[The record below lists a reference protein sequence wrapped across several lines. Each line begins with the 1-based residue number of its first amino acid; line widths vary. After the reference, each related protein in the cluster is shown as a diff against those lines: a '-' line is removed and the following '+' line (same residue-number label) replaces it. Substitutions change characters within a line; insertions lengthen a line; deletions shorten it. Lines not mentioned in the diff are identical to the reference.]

1 MGMRDEM
8 FTHSLPAGQEAAQA
22 APDRSWRSRRQRR
35 ESWKDL
41 SFALPA
47 LGFLAVFLY
56 YPLLNSIYISMT
68 NWNMTRP
75 TKKFVG
81 ANNYVWLLNN
91 EEFYHSLNVTLLYT
105 VMDVAGTLG
114 IGLLLALLFNVA
126 SSRLFGFMRGI
137 VFMPHYI
144 SMVVAAMVFTWIYNG
159 QYGLLNSLLNAFGF
173 DSVGWLVEP
182 STALPALVAVSVW
195 KGVGFAM
202 ILFIAGIRGIPME
215 YYEAAAID
223 GADRVRQF
231 WHITLPLLS
240 PMTLFL
246 LITTFISS
254 MQVFQSIDIMTNGGP
269 LKATNAIVYWIY
281 TMAFVDFK
289 TGRAMA
295 LVMVMFVIIL
305 ALALLQWRASRKK
318 VHYEG

>member
-1 MGMRDEM
+1 MGMRDET

-22 APDRSWRSRRQRR
+22 APARSRRSRRQRR

-75 TKKFVG
+75 TKQFVG

-91 EEFYHSLNVTLLYT
+91 EDFYHSLKVTLLYT

-114 IGLLLALLFNVA
+114 V
-126 SSRLFGFMRGI
+126 
-137 VFMPHYI
+137 

-305 ALALLQWRASRKK
+305 ALALLQWWASRKK